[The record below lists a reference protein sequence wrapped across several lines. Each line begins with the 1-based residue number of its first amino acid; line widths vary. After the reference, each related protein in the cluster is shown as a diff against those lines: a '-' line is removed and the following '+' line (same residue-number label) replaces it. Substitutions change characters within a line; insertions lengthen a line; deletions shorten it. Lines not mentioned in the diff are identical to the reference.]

1 MQSVRAGS
9 VLVARELRRLLRDPA
24 AVLAILLAP
33 FLLAVITSVSLG
45 ARPKIPTALGVAGI
59 PAAALPPTQAHGGVR
74 VIAPEQAVSL
84 VRNGTIAAAIV
95 VPRDPAEPVH
105 VIAARDARI
114 ANEVATSIA
123 HTIAAGRANRL
134 DAAPVLTTS
143 SGRKPLNGGE
153 IYGPIIAVFFVL
165 FGVGAVSRSLQVER
179 LDGTLSRLLVS
190 PIRPSVI
197 LASKGVLMFLVGMT
211 EMTIVLVTTTLL
223 YGADWGNLGAV
234 VLVMVL
240 VVLSGIAIAAAIAG
254 VTNSPA
260 QAQGLE
266 FATAL
271 ALVAI
276 GGHMVPLRNLPD
288 AAQQISRFTPNGAA
302 LDAFGNIASHT
313 GSLASQL
320 APLIIVVSFTLVVSA
335 IALARMRK
343 VLTA

>member
-1 MQSVRAGS
+1 
-9 VLVARELRRLLRDPA
+9 
-24 AVLAILLAP
+24 
-33 FLLAVITSVSLG
+33 
-45 ARPKIPTALGVAGI
+45 
-59 PAAALPPTQAHGGVR
+59 
-74 VIAPEQAVSL
+74 
-84 VRNGTIAAAIV
+84 
-95 VPRDPAEPVH
+95 VH
-105 VIAARDARI
+105 VIAAQDARI
-114 ANEVATSIA
+114 AKEVATSIA
-123 HTIAAGRANRL
+123 QTIAAGRASRL
-134 DAAPVLTTS
+134 EAARVLTTS

-234 VLVMVL
+234 VLVMVM
-240 VVLSGIAIAAAIAG
+240 VVLSGIAIAAAIAS

-288 AAQQISRFTPNGAA
+288 VAQQIARFTPNGAA

-320 APLIIVVSFTLVVSA
+320 APLIIVVSFTVVVSV
-335 IALARMRK
+335 IALTRVRK